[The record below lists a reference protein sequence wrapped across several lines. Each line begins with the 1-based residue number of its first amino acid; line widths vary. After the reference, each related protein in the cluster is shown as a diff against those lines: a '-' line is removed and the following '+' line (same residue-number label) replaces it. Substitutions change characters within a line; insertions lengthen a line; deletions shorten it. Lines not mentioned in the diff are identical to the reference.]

1 MLSTVAGN
9 GARGFG
15 GDGVPALQAN
25 LNAVNGALH
34 CRCRSQHPQ
43 LAAHPAHRAP
53 SPVPGIFSAPN
64 DDLYILDSA
73 AYVRVVRAATGNIS
87 LIASAAVAST
97 SLPVAPGVPATAF
110 TLTAPRGTTTDRRN
124 GDIYIADA
132 GSNAVFIFRN
142 SALYGTRVFVFA
154 GTGVACTAFLG
165 PGAVCGDGGSAA
177 TARLN
182 FPYGLSVN
190 AAGDVAI
197 ADQNTNRVRI
207 VTSATG
213 VINTVLGTGSK
224 SYGAPGVPADGVLGT
239 ASVIS
244 IPQGLAFDAASGDLF
259 VADPVA
265 CVIRRVFL
273 SGAQAGFVFN
283 VAGTAGSCGS
293 SAAPTPP
300 LAARIGPSYFLA
312 FRPSDGALLF
322 SDGTY
327 SVVCECRWGGKR

>member
-1 MLSTVAGN
+1 MS
-9 GARGFG
+9 
-15 GDGVPALQAN
+15 
-25 LNAVNGALH
+25 
-34 CRCRSQHPQ
+34 
-43 LAAHPAHRAP
+43 
-53 SPVPGIFSAPN
+53 GIFSAPN

-97 SLPVAPGVPATAF
+97 SLPVAPGIPATAF

-132 GSNAVFIFRN
+132 GGNAVFIFRN
-142 SALYGTRVFVFA
+142 SAMYGTRVFLFA
-154 GTGVACTAFLG
+154 GTGVACTAILG

-177 TARLN
+177 TARLT
-182 FPYGLSVN
+182 FPYGVSVN

-197 ADQNTNRVRI
+197 ADQNTNRVRV
-207 VTSATG
+207 VTGPTG

-224 SYGAPGVPADGVLGT
+224 SYGATGVPADGVLGT
-239 ASVIS
+239 SSVIS
-244 IPQGLAFDAASGDLF
+244 IPQGLAYDPASGDLF
-259 VADPVA
+259 VSDPVA
-265 CVIRRVFL
+265 CVIRRVIL
-273 SGAQAGFVFN
+273 SGGAQAGFVFN
-283 VAGTAGSCGS
+283 VAGVAGSCGS

-327 SVVCECRWGGKR
+327 SVVCE